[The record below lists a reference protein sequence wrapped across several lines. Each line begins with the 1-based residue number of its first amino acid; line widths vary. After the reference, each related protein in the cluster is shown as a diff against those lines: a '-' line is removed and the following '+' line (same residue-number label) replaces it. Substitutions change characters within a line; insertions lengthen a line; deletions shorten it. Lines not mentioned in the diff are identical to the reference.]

1 MLVMNSKK
9 ITLSAMFLAIG
20 IILPFITMN
29 IPVIGKMLLPMHI
42 PVLLAGFIIG
52 PVYGALLG
60 VMTPLVRSFMFGV
73 PYFYPNAVS
82 MAFELMVYGLVS
94 GIMYHLL
101 FRKNNKIISIYISLI
116 TSMLLGRIIYGIVKV
131 VMGIVASSSF
141 TFSMFIS
148 YSLLNALPGIILQL
162 ILIPILIKYLKIR
175 D

>member
-42 PVLLAGFIIG
+42 PVILAGFIIG

-60 VMTPLVRSFMFGV
+60 VLTPLVRSFMFGV

-94 GIMYHLL
+94 
-101 FRKNNKIISIYISLI
+101 
-116 TSMLLGRIIYGIVKV
+116 
-131 VMGIVASSSF
+131 
-141 TFSMFIS
+141 
-148 YSLLNALPGIILQL
+148 
-162 ILIPILIKYLKIR
+162 
-175 D
+175 

>member
-60 VMTPLVRSFMFGV
+60 VLTPLVRSFMFGV
-73 PYFYPNAVS
+73 PYF
-82 MAFELMVYGLVS
+82 
-94 GIMYHLL
+94 I
-101 FRKNNKIISIYISLI
+101 R
-116 TSMLLGRIIYGIVKV
+116 MLLVW
-131 VMGIVASSSF
+131 
-141 TFSMFIS
+141 
-148 YSLLNALPGIILQL
+148 LLN
-162 ILIPILIKYLKIR
+162 
-175 D
+175 